1 LHTNYNN
8 DSNTDFEAALHFEPT
23 SRSVPKQFGSPITS
37 MQNTIDLLYERIKFS
52 LKKKKSGLYAIEM
65 TYNLSNT
72 HKTNKQTKIRK
83 RQFMAKYCVYPIQ
96 QGALFNCKN
105 ARKLRLTRPRRG
117 DIEFRTLLEKASQM
131 PLHIRCPLGIFF
143 DALTLTVLNEMV
155 NWPVFKF

>member
-1 LHTNYNN
+1 LHTNCNN

-37 MQNTIDLLYERIKFS
+37 IQNTIDLLYERIKFS

-83 RQFMAKYCVYPIQ
+83 RQFMAKYCVHPIA
-96 QGALFNCKN
+96 QGALFDYKN
-105 ARKLRLTRPRRG
+105 ARKLKQ
-117 DIEFRTLLEKASQM
+117 EQTLLFSFFVCSMREKILVHRKNSKRASDVERH
-131 PLHIRCPLGIFF
+131 LRGFF
-143 DALTLTVLNEMV
+143 QESS
-155 NWPVFKF
+155 